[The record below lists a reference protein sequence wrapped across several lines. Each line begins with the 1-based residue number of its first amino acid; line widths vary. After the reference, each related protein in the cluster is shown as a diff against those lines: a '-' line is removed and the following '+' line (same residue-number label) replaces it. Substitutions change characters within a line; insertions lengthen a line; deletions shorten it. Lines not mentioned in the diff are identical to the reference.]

1 MQLAGQVTVRYVEIE
16 TDEEYLAWRAGLSV
30 LLEVLERYHRNQS
43 IERANAVADDAVISL
58 PTAV

>member
-1 MQLAGQVTVRYVEIE
+1 MQLNSQVTVRYVEID

-30 LLEVLERYHRNQS
+30 LLEVLERYHRNQQPS
-43 IERANAVADDAVISL
+43 EQADVVISL